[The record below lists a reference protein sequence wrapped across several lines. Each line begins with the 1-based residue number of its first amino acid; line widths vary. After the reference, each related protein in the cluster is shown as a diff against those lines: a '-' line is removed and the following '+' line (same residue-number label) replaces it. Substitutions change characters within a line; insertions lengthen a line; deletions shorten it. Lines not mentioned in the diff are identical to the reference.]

1 MAKRKDSQSSG
12 IVASRAQ
19 LGYEV
24 KKGVGKDGAEFRSV
38 SFWVLIPG
46 CPVPLRLSPKFM
58 MGEDGPVLWLDV
70 AGRSLKELALSG
82 GLPS

>member
-1 MAKRKDSQSSG
+1 MAKRKDSASSG

-24 KKGVGKDGAEFRSV
+24 KQGVNKDGTEYRSV
-38 SFWVLIPG
+38 SFYVLIPG
-46 CPVPLRLSPKFM
+46 CPVPLRLSPKSM
-58 MGEDGPVLWLDV
+58 MGADGQVLWLDV
-70 AGRSLKELALSG
+70 AGRSLKEIALSG